1 MERIKSEQTIY
12 VDEKF
17 YQEFIGVVPD
27 NFNVLNQIATD
38 QIDILCGRKISR
50 KGFDN
55 LIEFEQIAVK
65 KAICIQ
71 ISFLE
76 QNGGVDGIN
85 ENISSMTIGKFSYT
99 ANTNA
104 NSNTIYANMVY
115 QYLAPTGLLYNGI
128 GVI

>member
-1 MERIKSEQTIY
+1 MSY
-12 VDEKF
+12 VNEEF
-17 YQEFIGVVPD
+17 YRSFIGNPPD
-27 NFNVLNQIATD
+27 DFDILNQIATD
-38 QIDILCGRKISR
+38 QIDIMCGYKISR
-50 KGFDN
+50 KGFEN
-55 LIEFEQIAVK
+55 LIEFEQTAIK
-65 KAICIQ
+65 KAICMQ
-71 ISFLE
+71 ISFLS
-76 QNGGVDGIN
+76 QNGGIDGMN